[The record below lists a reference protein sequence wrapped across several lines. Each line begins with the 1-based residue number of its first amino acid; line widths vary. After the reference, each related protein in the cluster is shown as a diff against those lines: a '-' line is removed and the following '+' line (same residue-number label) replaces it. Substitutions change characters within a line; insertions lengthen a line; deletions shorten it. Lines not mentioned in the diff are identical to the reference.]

1 MVGTGGHI
9 QQSVGRWT
17 LSPGTKLPP
26 GERTRS
32 CSLCNNGMKRL
43 RDHGTVSR
51 LAECKATI
59 VKHYTAQSNGNTRI
73 MSYTQNVQITSQQ
86 MLTFQMEIVD
96 REWLII
102 VPLSFPDSILHVCS
116 CTSAVREG
124 DMAID
129 ALTRRIVKR
138 ETMSASYMSFDVDSQ
153 DLTLDPH
160 VGQIKIPRTLI
171 KTEHFR
177 CV

>member
-1 MVGTGGHI
+1 
-9 QQSVGRWT
+9 
-17 LSPGTKLPP
+17 
-26 GERTRS
+26 
-32 CSLCNNGMKRL
+32 
-43 RDHGTVSR
+43 
-51 LAECKATI
+51 
-59 VKHYTAQSNGNTRI
+59 